1 MSNNKRM
8 VESTMEHFDDA
19 ATETLY
25 ERFLAYGT
33 ILSYN
38 IKCRLIWRLKMWA
51 TCCRR
56 PSSLYTC
63 LH

>member
-33 ILSYN
+33 ILS
-38 IKCRLIWRLKMWA
+38 
-51 TCCRR
+51 
-56 PSSLYTC
+56 
-63 LH
+63 